1 MAAAWRSPN
10 LGGKKISHLM
20 MMLMLNGMTFQILLP
35 LIPLE
40 AIGMGIDNKCM
51 L

>member
-1 MAAAWRSPN
+1 
-10 LGGKKISHLM
+10 M